1 MTHNSETLAILI
13 EEIRLSSSEG
23 LLGHDEVEVL
33 EGDLLTVG
41 GSALKHFLQFLR
53 AHGLAELLGD
63 TAEVVQVDC
72 GRLVVIEEVKDASDA
87 FLGLFVA

>member
-1 MTHNSETLAILI
+1 MTHNSETLTILI

-41 GSALKHFLQFLR
+41 GCALKHFFQFLR
-53 AHGLAELLGD
+53 AHGLSELLGY
-63 TAEVVQVDC
+63 TAKVMKVDC
-72 GRLVVIEEVKDASDA
+72 GRLVIIEEVKDASDA

>member
-1 MTHNSETLAILI
+1 MTHNSETLTILI

-41 GSALKHFLQFLR
+41 GCALKHFFQFLR
-53 AHGLAELLGD
+53 AHGLTELLGD

-72 GRLVVIEEVKDASDA
+72 GRLVIIEEVEDACDT
-87 FLGLFVA
+87 FLCLFVS

>member
-1 MTHNSETLAILI
+1 M
-13 EEIRLSSSEG
+13 LSSLTEHHSSEG

-41 GSALKHFLQFLR
+41 GSTLKHFLQFLC
-53 AHGLAELLGD
+53 AHGLTELLGD

-72 GRLVVIEEVKDASDA
+72 GRLVVIEEVEDASDT
-87 FLGLFVA
+87 FFGLFVA